1 MGKILINGLLVVIFA
16 ILIFTGITTVNN
28 LPIVQFDRFNN
39 CVEVLSNDDTLS
51 CDNLPKRY
59 SKEWVY

>member
-28 LPIVQFDRFNN
+28 LPIIQFDRFNN